1 MPEHLAREEILVD
14 VAADACPGCGGALHP
29 LGESVSEMLDWVPA
43 SLRVLRIRRPK
54 YACRSC
60 ETVVQAPAPERV
72 IAGGLATPALLAH
85 VLVSK
90 YADHIP
96 LYRQSGIL
104 NRLGI
109 ELERSTLAGWVGGAC
124 WWLDMLHERLG
135 RHVFASDH
143 LFADDTPIPVLDP
156 GRGRTKTGRL
166 WVYAR
171 DQRGWSGPEPPA
183 AICFYEP
190 DRKAERPRSHL
201 INYRGTLHV
210 DGYAGFEQLTVCGH
224 ITLAACWAHTR
235 RKFYEIAEADGSPIA
250 IEAVRRIAQ
259 IYAIE
264 AQARGKPPAERLA
277 LRRASSRPMVDALRA
292 WLESQLPKLAARSK
306 LAEATRY
313 ALVRWEGLSRFLD
326 DGRIELD
333 TNPVERAIRPVA
345 LGRKNHL
352 FAGSD
357 GGGKRWATMASLL
370 ETCKLNGVEPQAWL
384 TDVLHRMATG
394 HPASQLDELLP
405 WHCKANQPPKN

>member
-1 MPEHLAREEILVD
+1 MSS
-14 VAADACPGCGGALHP
+14 HP
-29 LGESVSEMLDWVPA
+29 
-43 SLRVLRIRRPK
+43 
-54 YACRSC
+54 
-60 ETVVQAPAPERV
+60 T
-72 IAGGLATPALLAH
+72 
-85 VLVSK
+85 
-90 YADHIP
+90 
-96 LYRQSGIL
+96 
-104 NRLGI
+104 
-109 ELERSTLAGWVGGAC
+109 
-124 WWLDMLHERLG
+124 
-135 RHVFASDH
+135 DH
-143 LFADDTPIPVLDP
+143 LFADDTPMPVLDP

-190 DRKAERPRSHL
+190 DRKAERPISHL
-201 INYRGTLHV
+201 TGYRGTLHV
-210 DGYAGFEQLTVCGH
+210 DGYAGFEQLTVGGH

-264 AQARGKPPAERLA
+264 AQARGKPPTERLA
-277 LRRASSRPMVDALRA
+277 LRQASSRPVVDALRT

-306 LAEATRY
+306 LAEAIRY
-313 ALVRWEGLSRFLD
+313 ALVRWEGLRRFLD

-394 HPASQLDELLP
+394 HPASRLDELLP
-405 WHCKANQPPKN
+405 WQWKANQPPEN